1 MREDFD
7 RFRVY
12 SVHIQYLQLRDG
24 GFPSEV
30 LEDYMRL
37 FPNTPILPHLRS
49 INIWMGYGQY
59 LPYLLGSSARN
70 EPISSGPTLR
80 KIAACRYLHLAC
92 LEGCKNPIR
101 DIVAF
106 GRSNGKL
113 GGGLEG
119 FRDCTCLGEEGGWTL
134 PPAGWTLEDDR
145 LSALALPPPEHVD
158 RPLHRLRRLE
168 VTHFL
173 RELPEFFGRV
183 ARMQPLEHLKI
194 AIPHETWELEEVP
207 NEGTQ
212 HSASSLELVGTCDKL
227 CPALNICVPPSRAT
241 QFRAFRL
248 RYYLTYFM
256 PIQAVVVPLLDL
268 PQDII
273 PPDHLDTLVIDLLD
287 VGMAMPK
294 YVDAGIDA
302 ALKVDAFRPLL
313 RYTQMVKLH
322 LGLPFHI
329 LLDIDFLRAL
339 AAVMGETLR
348 HLVILRRLNQRIEDD
363 FKPVLTADYL
373 PTIVGDIMP
382 RLEAF
387 GLDVS
392 YDEVSLSAKRDASVS
407 PSSLQTLYVGAISLS
422 DVQIPQVA
430 RFLQVHLP
438 DLQSL
443 CYHCGGSVESPWPYV
458 ADINGYSTR
467 FYELP

>member
-1 MREDFD
+1 
-7 RFRVY
+7 
-12 SVHIQYLQLRDG
+12 
-24 GFPSEV
+24 
-30 LEDYMRL
+30 
-37 FPNTPILPHLRS
+37 
-49 INIWMGYGQY
+49 
-59 LPYLLGSSARN
+59 
-70 EPISSGPTLR
+70 
-80 KIAACRYLHLAC
+80 
-92 LEGCKNPIR
+92 
-101 DIVAF
+101 
-106 GRSNGKL
+106 
-113 GGGLEG
+113 
-119 FRDCTCLGEEGGWTL
+119 
-134 PPAGWTLEDDR
+134 
-145 LSALALPPPEHVD
+145 
-158 RPLHRLRRLE
+158 
-168 VTHFL
+168 
-173 RELPEFFGRV
+173 
-183 ARMQPLEHLKI
+183 
-194 AIPHETWELEEVP
+194 
-207 NEGTQ
+207 
-212 HSASSLELVGTCDKL
+212 
-227 CPALNICVPPSRAT
+227 
-241 QFRAFRL
+241 
-248 RYYLTYFM
+248 
-256 PIQAVVVPLLDL
+256 
-268 PQDII
+268 
-273 PPDHLDTLVIDLLD
+273 
-287 VGMAMPK
+287 MPK